1 VFIVVISYVNVASE
15 LRDRLVEELGDR
27 IEAIVLYG
35 SVAKNTAHEESDI
48 DVLVVTRGDDRSL
61 CDKVSEIRTEIDLKN
76 YALTAL
82 VHVTGEELERYA
94 KLGSPFVK
102 SVAEEG
108 VILYDSGILKKLR
121 GSLLGKG

>member
-1 VFIVVISYVNVASE
+1 MVISYVNVASE
-15 LRDRLVEELGDR
+15 LRDRLVGELGDR

-48 DVLVVTRGDDRSL
+48 DVLVVTRGDDGSL
-61 CDKVSEIRTEIDLKN
+61 CDRVSEIRTEIELKN

-108 VILYDSGILKKLR
+108 VILYDRGIFKKLR